1 MSRKKV
7 GELDEIIARIKRQKY
22 SVSIGDNLHES
33 FYDADGT
40 LKSSLYI
47 RSQRM
52 GSRGEGR
59 SYPVIKTNLK

>member
-1 MSRKKV
+1 MGKKK
-7 GELDEIIARIKRQKY
+7 ELEAIIARIKRQKY

-33 FYDADGT
+33 FYDKDGT

-52 GSRGEGR
+52 GFRGEGL